1 MLTAEWSIKPR
12 VGGSEQ
18 KLKSADAP
26 NPSSKSKPK
35 PNPSPSPGLSWKV
48 KSRVGKVVGR

>member
-18 KLKSADAP
+18 KLKKSPDAP

-35 PNPSPSPGLSWKV
+35 PNRARALDSQSEEYFMILS
-48 KSRVGKVVGR
+48 